1 MSRNGRVVE
10 PEFVENAVAIE
21 ELDMTADDVERLGFK
36 VCLDW
41 ACRPSVSQKDAH
53 ALTRR
58 RRMITE
64 QNEAKRR
71 RREAEQAAEFARRI
85 PRGIPAPAPNMSAVE
100 VMLSVDA
107 HEREPSVYQELLDE
121 QFAAGRR
128 S

>member
-1 MSRNGRVVE
+1 MGRDNRAAESV
-10 PEFVENAVAIE
+10 FVENAVAIE
-21 ELDMTADDVERLGFK
+21 ELGLTVESVERLGFRI
-36 VCLDW
+36 VNNW
-41 ACRPSVSQKDAH
+41 ACKPSVSQQDAH

-58 RRMITE
+58 TQMIAG
-64 QNEAKRR
+64 QREAERR
-71 RREAEQAAEFARRI
+71 RQEDEQAAEFARRI
-85 PRGIPAPAPNMSAVE
+85 PRGIRAPAPGMSAVE